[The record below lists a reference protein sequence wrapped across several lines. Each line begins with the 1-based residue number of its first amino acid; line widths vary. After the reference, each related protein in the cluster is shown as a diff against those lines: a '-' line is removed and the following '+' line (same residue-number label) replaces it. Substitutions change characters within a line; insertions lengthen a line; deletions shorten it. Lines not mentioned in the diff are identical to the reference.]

1 MLKLHTICADKPYIN
16 LGGDGADELAKSV
29 YEIITERILEKLEAG
44 TVPWH
49 KPWAA
54 GGAPR
59 NLISGKEYR
68 GVNVFLL
75 GCQGFTSPYWVTF
88 KQAKQLGGSVRK
100 GERATPVVFWK
111 WIERA
116 SEDPETG
123 DTETKQIPLIRY
135 YSVFNAEQCDGISHA
150 RLEAQQDEPA
160 PFDPIEAAEA
170 IVASYPKPPSISEDG
185 RSAAFYR
192 PATDSIHTPKRE
204 AFDSEANYYLTL
216 FHEAVHST
224 GHESRLARP
233 GVSNPIRFG
242 SHDYTQEE
250 LVAEMGAAFL
260 TAEAGIDAEGLMDN
274 SAAYV
279 ASWLKAL
286 RNDKKLVVF
295 AGAQA
300 QKAVDH
306 ILDRSSECEAAE

>member
-1 MLKLHTICADKPYIN
+1 
-16 LGGDGADELAKSV
+16 
-29 YEIITERILEKLEAG
+29 
-44 TVPWH
+44 
-49 KPWAA
+49 
-54 GGAPR
+54 
-59 NLISGKEYR
+59 
-68 GVNVFLL
+68 VNVWLL
-75 GCQGFTSPYWVTF
+75 GSQDFSSPYWLTF

-100 GERATPVVFWK
+100 GERGTPCILWK
-111 WIERA
+111 WINRSDENA
-116 SEDPETG
+116 ETG

-135 YSVFNAEQCDGISHA
+135 YSVFNVEQCDGISHA
-150 RLEAQQDEPA
+150 RLEAKQDEPE
-160 PFDPIEAAEA
+160 PFNPIESAER

-185 RSAAFYR
+185 RSAAYYR

-204 AFDSEANYYLTL
+204 AFDSEENYYLTL

-242 SHDYTQEE
+242 GHDYTQEE

-260 TAEAGIDAEGLMDN
+260 AAEAGIDAEGLMDN

>member
-1 MLKLHTICADKPYIN
+1 MSG
-16 LGGDGADELAKSV
+16 LGTSV
-29 YEIITERILEKLEAG
+29 YEVVTARILEKLEQG
-44 TVPWH
+44 TVPWQ
-49 KPWAA
+49 KPWTAA
-54 GGAPR
+54 GGSPR
-59 NLISGKEYR
+59 NLVSGHQYR
-68 GVNVFLL
+68 GINIFLL
-75 GCQGFTSPYWVTF
+75 ASQGFTSPYWVTF
-88 KQAKQLGGSVRK
+88 KQAKTLGGSVRK
-100 GERATPVVFWK
+100 RERATPVVFWK

-123 DTETKQIPLIRY
+123 ETETKKIPLVRY
-135 YSVFNAEQCDGISHA
+135 YNVFNVEQCDGISHA
-150 RLEAQQDEPA
+150 RLEVEPDEPE
-160 PFDPIEAAEA
+160 PFNPIESAER
-170 IVASYPKPPSISEDG
+170 IVASYPRPPSISEDG
-185 RSAAFYR
+185 RGAAYYR
-192 PATDSIHTPKRE
+192 PATDSIHTPKQE
-204 AFDSEANYYLTL
+204 VFDSEEHYYATL
-216 FHEAVHST
+216 FHEMAHST

-233 GVSNPIRFG
+233 GITNHIRHA

-260 TAEAGIDAEGLMDN
+260 AAEAGINSEGLVDN